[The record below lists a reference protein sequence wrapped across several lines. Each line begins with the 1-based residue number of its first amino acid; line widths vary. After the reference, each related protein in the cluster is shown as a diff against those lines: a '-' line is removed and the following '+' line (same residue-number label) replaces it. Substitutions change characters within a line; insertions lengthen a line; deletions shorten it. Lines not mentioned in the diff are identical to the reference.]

1 MSKPLCCWWTI
12 LPRIS
17 IIKTEWRTIHET
29 STVMLHC
36 NSVVT
41 SQTQTFSALTCS
53 FIRQLSMWHCSHL
66 LLNAV
71 LPRRWAPAV
80 VDRYLLPARRSA
92 ANPLHAA
99 AASNDG
105 TDRQTV
111 DRFVDPAPHTMR
123 AVSIIGQAE
132 GTTAGRLV
140 NASPWALAGRRNSD
154 LYHCRV
160 WTWTLRIHS
169 LIHSNRLLKTSSQD
183 SRWFLPEFLV
193 SISFQ
198 LLVLKGFMLIFSTRM
213 AAD

>member
-99 AASNDG
+99 AAVERW
-105 TDRQTV
+105 DRQT
-111 DRFVDPAPHTMR
+111 DSRPFRRPCSTYYA
-123 AVSIIGQAE
+123 SS
-132 GTTAGRLV
+132 V
-140 NASPWALAGRRNSD
+140 NNRPGGGDDSWA
-154 LYHCRV
+154 
-160 WTWTLRIHS
+160 
-169 LIHSNRLLKTSSQD
+169 SSQCLTMGI
-183 SRWFLPEFLV
+183 SGTAELWSLPLPCV
-193 SISFQ
+193 DVNTPYSLTHSQ
-198 LLVLKGFMLIFSTRM
+198 
-213 AAD
+213 

>member
-1 MSKPLCCWWTI
+1 MPCCLAAGRPPLSI
-12 LPRIS
+12 DIS
-17 IIKTEWRTIHET
+17 
-29 STVMLHC
+29 
-36 NSVVT
+36 
-41 SQTQTFSALTCS
+41 
-53 FIRQLSMWHCSHL
+53 CSHGAQQQTRCTQQL
-66 LLNAV
+66 
-71 LPRRWAPAV
+71 R
-80 VDRYLLPARRSA
+80 
-92 ANPLHAA
+92 
-99 AASNDG
+99 SNDG

-111 DRFVDPAPHTMR
+111 DCFVDPAPHTMR